1 MGNQNRKKLLE
12 MRDISKAFPGV
23 QALDHVGLDLYEGE
37 THVLLGENGAGK
49 STLIKILTGA
59 YRADAG
65 EIFIDGNRVEISE
78 PRKGIALGISCIY
91 QEYNLNPFTP
101 VYENIF
107 LGRELTKRFKLI
119 DFKTTVKETNKILER
134 MGLSIS
140 PTVLVKHL
148 GVAQKQLVEIAK
160 AISMNARI
168 IIFDEPTSAL
178 SEDEIKTLFQIIR
191 DLKKQNYGIIYISHR
206 LEEIMQIG
214 DRYSVLRDGK
224 MIGGGNVQQWALGE
238 VVKMMVGREVLYLKR
253 TESYV
258 SEEEVLRVD
267 GLCYKDQ
274 VRGVSFG
281 LRKGEILGVAGLMGA
296 GRTEL
301 AKCIIGEYRKE
312 EGKIYLNGKEAQLG
326 SVSASFAYS
335 EVLTNCSPATLETSI
350 GLSETRSTTSTFS
363 SSESLQLFSSVQVT
377 AGITSK
383 ADYKTNTG
391 QEVEVK
397 GVGKQTY
404 SQEVSFGVEATF
416 SASFSTS
423 NTYTTQN
430 TWTEEVQQSR
440 EISRTRT
447 ITVPP
452 YTKLEIYDILKSIDN
467 VTVPFTQVLRVRSKD
482 RRNNG
487 LPLSGPEIVT
497 QLFSNLVTSAIKK
510 VGEDFVDVTI
520 RGNVKIN
527 RVLNAYTT
535 VLGDSTGCR

>member
-1 MGNQNRKKLLE
+1 MKQTLPITFFTAILLTVIFISCEDESTSPANYNIITEGNITLHE
-12 MRDISKAFPGV
+12 DEGY
-23 QALDHVGLDLYEGE
+23 VGLIINTRPIYKKRYFPVTAAISFHNHSKFD
-37 THVLLGENGAGK
+37 TTITIDP
-49 STLIKILTGA
+49 STNLAILSIHRT
-59 YRADAG
+59 
-65 EIFIDGNRVEISE
+65 
-78 PRKGIALGISCIY
+78 
-91 QEYNLNPFTP
+91 
-101 VYENIF
+101 
-107 LGRELTKRFKLI
+107 ELTQQDSI
-119 DFKTTVKETNKILER
+119 DFSRGVA
-134 MGLSIS
+134 LSIVIS
-140 PTVLVKHL
+140 VSLDQELTSYSSNNYVVDDSNTPLNLTTSLPFIPPTLYYESS
-148 GVAQKQLVEIAK
+148 VA
-160 AISMNARI
+160 
-168 IIFDEPTSAL
+168 
-178 SEDEIKTLFQIIR
+178 
-191 DLKKQNYGIIYISHR
+191 
-206 LEEIMQIG
+206 
-214 DRYSVLRDGK
+214 
-224 MIGGGNVQQWALGE
+224 
-238 VVKMMVGREVLYLKR
+238 YLI
-253 TESYV
+253 
-258 SEEEVLRVD
+258 
-267 GLCYKDQ
+267 Q
-274 VRGVSFG
+274 PAN
-281 LRKGEILGVAGLMGA
+281 ILGVITSSSATQYSAGLFA
-296 GRTEL
+296 GDSLQQQFYVVQAQSVTPNTFLIKHHGYASGKYLYYEESQNYMNLRNGDPEEFILEPDQDGWLRIRHKTTGKFL
-301 AKCIIGEYRKE
+301 ILTKIQGIDRLSLGTSGMKFRIISDLDWQIEDRGTFYNQP
-312 EGKIYLNGKEAQLG
+312 IMG

-377 AGITSK
+377 AGITAK

-391 QEVEVK
+391 QEIEAK

-467 VTVPFTQVLRVRSKD
+467 VTVPFTQVLRVRSRD

-487 LPLSGPEIVT
+487 VALSGPEIVT